1 MEKVEAF
8 FGIKDKS
15 PSQSS
20 NSLSS
25 PIITN
30 NSFGISSSPSSPSS
44 SSPASVIFNDI
55 ITRLQATISN
65 PGGTKL
71 RDTLAAIHK
80 ITPNSSAKFEPTIQD
95 FQSFC
100 NKIHDWL
107 ITGDSSTRAVLLRII
122 RMCMISEGHCKII
135 IKEEIHWIIVISLET
150 TVALNINNP
159 NQTRDNVIER
169 MQALKIVKRFLIVAK
184 DTFPNAFLRSLVS
197 CANAV
202 DDTLRRVCI
211 ESLREVAIILPD
223 MVAAVNGL
231 SSLLDAVLDQS
242 TCDMA
247 ESILVTFLYL
257 LNDQNTRKHIRP
269 YLDFRYLLSPFTD
282 FDTEKEKIA
291 ERWKAA
297 KTAFII
303 IMRSWIGVIQL
314 TEDSLGLT
322 ILISLLKDP
331 NMSNELHEVILD
343 SKFYNVLTILLFY
356 YL

>member
-15 PSQSS
+15 PNQSS
-20 NSLSS
+20 NSLT
-25 PIITN
+25 PTTTN
-30 NSFGISSSPSSPSS
+30 NSILLSSSPTSPSG
-44 SSPASVIFNDI
+44 SSPASIIFNDI

-65 PGGTKL
+65 PVGTKL

-80 ITPNSSAKFEPTIQD
+80 ITPNSSARFEPTIQD

-107 ITGDSSTRAVLLRII
+107 ISGDSSTRAVLLRII
-122 RMCMISEGHCKII
+122 RMCMISEDHCRII
-135 IKEEIHWIIVISLET
+135 ILEEIHWIIVISLET
-150 TVALNINNP
+150 TVVLNINNP
-159 NQTRDNVIER
+159 NLTRDNVIER
-169 MQALKIVKRFLIVAK
+169 MQALKIVKKFIIVAK
-184 DTFPNAFLRSLVS
+184 DIFPKAFVRSLVS
-197 CANAV
+197 CSNAV
-202 DDTLRRVCI
+202 DDTLRRVCL
-211 ESLREVAIILPD
+211 ESLREVAVILPD

-231 SSLLDAVLDQS
+231 SSLLDAVLDPS
-242 TCDMA
+242 TGDMA

-257 LNDQNTRKHIRP
+257 LNDQKTRKHIRP

-282 FDTEKEKIA
+282 FDTEKEKIV
-291 ERWKAA
+291 EKWKAA

-314 TEDSLGLT
+314 TEDNLGLT
-322 ILISLLKDP
+322 TLISLLKDP
-331 NMSNELHEVILD
+331 NMSTELHEVILE
-343 SKFYNVLTILLFY
+343 SKLLHILIYFY